1 MSKKTYFAPEVD
13 PLEIRAEGMVCASG
27 TVPGYEEGGN
37 DVMMENFELFEYL
50 PL

>member
-13 PLEIRAEGMVCASG
+13 PLEIRADGMVCASG
-27 TVPGYEEGGN
+27 TIPGYEEGGN
-37 DVMMENFELFEYL
+37 DVMMDHLDMFEYQ